1 MISAFGKCVRKIRGA
16 ESLRTMATKL
26 GMSPS
31 FLSAM
36 EVGRKKIPM
45 EYCERI
51 KEVYEL
57 TDEQATELFDA
68 IVETNGHVD
77 IEVAKMEEAQKNVS
91 MVFAR
96 KIETADPEM
105 VEKLRKVLLGED

>member
-1 MISAFGKCVRKIRGA
+1 MISAFGKCVRKIRGN
-16 ESLRTMATKL
+16 ESLRTMASKL

-36 EVGRKKIPM
+36 EVGRKTVPM
-45 EYCERI
+45 EYLQKI

-57 TDEQATELFDA
+57 TPEQETDLFDA

-91 MVFAR
+91 MAFAR

-105 VEKLRKVLLGED
+105 VEKLRKVLLDEE